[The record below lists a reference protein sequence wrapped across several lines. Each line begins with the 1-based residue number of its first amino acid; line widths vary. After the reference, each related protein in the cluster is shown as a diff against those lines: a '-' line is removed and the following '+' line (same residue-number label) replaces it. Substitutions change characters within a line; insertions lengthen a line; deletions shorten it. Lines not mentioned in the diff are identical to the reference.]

1 MVEVGAGETRT
12 VGSPDRVIMTRLDE
26 VELERNLIGVEMMRA
41 DHTIYSTVTLE
52 SSSEIGNI
60 FSGCRFWT
68 FYPMCR
74 RRNLS
79 NFIWELLE
87 LY

>member
-52 SSSEIGNI
+52 LATL
-60 FSGCRFWT
+60 FVTLRVLAVLCLT
-68 FYPMCR
+68 
-74 RRNLS
+74 
-79 NFIWELLE
+79 
-87 LY
+87 